1 MNQWVSDLQQLTQ
14 MIKPSSPIKEQ
25 NEDDR
30 QGYNNSTQ
38 VILRDAWSLSFDS
51 DKKVR

>member
-30 QGYNNSTQ
+30 QDII
-38 VILRDAWSLSFDS
+38 ILPKLF
-51 DKKVR
+51 